1 MSERGEAGI
10 PPSPFSGSSIP
21 EPSRARDPHDVER
34 ALLGWLPSRIG
45 SGATDVRVGNF
56 EYPVGAGASNE
67 TVLFEATWNECGED
81 RCAELV
87 LRVHP
92 DQNQM
97 FLETYFREQFE
108 LLSVL
113 HDHQLVKVPQPLWFE
128 DDPSLLGQPFFV
140 MSRLRGRVPVSRP
153 VYNGSGWL
161 VDATPAQ
168 RHTVWR
174 SAFTE
179 LTRIHAVPPGLVKF
193 LDRPELGGTGLEQL
207 LTYWERS
214 IPWSTGGCHPPF
226 FLEVAQ
232 WLRDHVPADHADGLS
247 WGDARMGNMM
257 FGDDYRLVGV
267 MDWEQASLAGGAFDL
282 GWWLFFDDFHSVDHG
297 LPRLDGLGNRQETL
311 ELWQELVG
319 TPAPDT
325 RWYEI
330 FAGYAVSQLSLRT
343 LVMYGG
349 KPTDDDLVA
358 SGFYGRTCDLLGWP
372 RATPR

>member
-1 MSERGEAGI
+1 MNDPSVDAFAGA
-10 PPSPFSGSSIP
+10 SPAP
-21 EPSRARDPHDVER
+21 EPSRLRDPNDVER
-34 ALLGWLPSRIG
+34 ALLAWLPGRVG
-45 SGATDVRVGNF
+45 SGATGVRVGNF
-56 EYPVGAGASNE
+56 DYPVGAGASNE
-67 TVLFEATWNECGED
+67 TILFEATWNERGEERRAD
-81 RCAELV
+81 LV

-92 DQNQM
+92 ARNQM

-113 HDHQLVKVPQPLWFE
+113 HEHGLVKVPQPRWFE

-153 VYNGSGWL
+153 VYNASGWL
-161 VDATPAQ
+161 ADATPAQ
-168 RHTVWR
+168 RHTVWQ

-179 LTRIHAVPPGLVKF
+179 LTRIHAVPLDLVQF
-193 LDRPELGGTGLEQL
+193 LDRPDLGGTGLEQL

-214 IPWSTGGCHPPF
+214 IPWCTGGTHPPF

-257 FGDDYRLVGV
+257 FGDDYQLVGV
-267 MDWEQASLAGGAFDL
+267 MDWEQASRAGSAFDL

-297 LPRLDGLGNRQETL
+297 IPRLDGLGNRPETL
-311 ELWQELVG
+311 DLWEELVG
-319 TPAPDT
+319 NAAPDT

-330 FAGYAVSQLSLRT
+330 FAGYAVLQLSLRSM
-343 LVMYGG
+343 VMYGG
-349 KPTDDDLVA
+349 KPTDDDVVA
-358 SGFYGRTCDLLGWP
+358 SAFYGRVCDLLGRP
-372 RATPR
+372 RATP